1 MTTFKFD
8 PQKPFDCFIV
18 QSESMR
24 SAVENAKRFAMFDAP
39 LLIQGETGTGKD
51 FLPLDVVSTGEYL
64 LVAFLLMDIINQ
76 ITDARYLVIDNLD
89 ALDEEHTKVFLDML
103 DKDSSYEHIF
113 IGAVNHDD
121 TKRAVSKYRVYEL

>member
-1 MTTFKFD
+1 M
-8 PQKPFDCFIV
+8 
-18 QSESMR
+18 
-24 SAVENAKRFAMFDAP
+24 
-39 LLIQGETGTGKD
+39 
-51 FLPLDVVSTGEYL
+51 VSTGEYL

>member
-1 MTTFKFD
+1 M
-8 PQKPFDCFIV
+8 V
-18 QSESMR
+18 
-24 SAVENAKRFAMFDAP
+24 
-39 LLIQGETGTGKD
+39 
-51 FLPLDVVSTGEYL
+51 
-64 LVAFLLMDIINQ
+64 
-76 ITDARYLVIDNLD
+76 RYLVIDNLD